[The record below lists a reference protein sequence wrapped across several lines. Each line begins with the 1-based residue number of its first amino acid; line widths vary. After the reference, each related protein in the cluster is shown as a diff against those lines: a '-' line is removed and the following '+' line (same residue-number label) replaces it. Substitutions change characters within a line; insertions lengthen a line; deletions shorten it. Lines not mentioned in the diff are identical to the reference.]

1 MACGGR
7 GSRYDVAA
15 RILDVLGLSDQ
26 IELVEVTSDHFAEEF
41 PSVRPYSEIMRNMN
55 LELQGMNHMRPWEV
69 AIEEYLHNEFSDL
82 IVKDRSAPTDPSP
95 SLMGA

>member
-1 MACGGR
+1 M
-7 GSRYDVAA
+7 
-15 RILDVLGLSDQ
+15 
-26 IELVEVTSDHFAEEF
+26 
-41 PSVRPYSEIMRNMN
+41 RPYSEIMRNMN

-82 IVKDRSAPTDPSP
+82 IVKDRSAPTDASP

>member
-1 MACGGR
+1 
-7 GSRYDVAA
+7 
-15 RILDVLGLSDQ
+15 
-26 IELVEVTSDHFAEEF
+26 
-41 PSVRPYSEIMRNMN
+41 
-55 LELQGMNHMRPWEV
+55 MRPWEV